1 MSSGT
6 GMGSSGQM
14 RPPFPTPWFFIALT
28 ALYFVAGKVGLTF
41 APVNSSASAVWPP
54 TGIALGAFL
63 LFGNRIWPAIFVGAF
78 LVNVTTAGSV
88 ITSLGIAAGNT
99 LRDVLGPYLLNRF
112 ASWRARFQRAGDVFR
127 LARL

>member
-6 GMGSSGQM
+6 RMGYSGQM
-14 RPPFPTPWFFIALT
+14 RPAFPTPWLFIALT

-41 APVNSSASAVWPP
+41 ATVNSSASAVWPP

-88 ITSLGIAAGNT
+88 ITSIGIAAGNT
-99 LRDVLGPYLLNRF
+99 LEGVVGAYLLNRF
-112 ASWRARFQRAGDVFR
+112 ASGGACFERARG
-127 LARL
+127 